1 MDSEKAR
8 VWRTVSEKRRIV
20 ELTLERG
27 MSVARVAQAEGVNS
41 HQVFQWRRAY
51 RQGALEEAG
60 SGSSALLPV
69 VLAEGGK
76 KVVERGE
83 GHAAPSVA
91 GAIHIELR
99 GGVSIRVE
107 RGADLGLLQ
116 ALIERLR
123 Q

>member
-8 VWRTVSEKRRIV
+8 VWRTVSEKRWIV
-20 ELTLERG
+20 ELTLQPG

-51 RQGALEEAG
+51 RQGGLDEAG

-69 VLAEGGK
+69 VLAERGRK
-76 KVVERGE
+76 AAESGE
-83 GHAAPSVA
+83 GRAPVSVA
-91 GAIHIELR
+91 GSIHIELP

-116 ALIERLR
+116 AVIERLR